1 MKNLQIDNLVL
12 GMVATNCY
20 LVWNKNTREALVV
33 DPAALPDR
41 IISAMESRDVKPVAI
56 LLTHG
61 HFDHIGAVDAL
72 REKYRIPV
80 LLLDKEQE
88 IMENQDKNLSS
99 VFGRGFSTKADH
111 FLHDGDVVS
120 YAGVEIKVL
129 HTPGHTIGGACY
141 YIPEEQVLFSGDT
154 LFLCS
159 VGRTDFPTGSMASY
173 TIRSTESCLYCRMR
187 QRYFR
192 DIMNQPVSDTKN
204 NTIHIREKP

>member
-1 MKNLQIDNLVL
+1 MKNLQIDTLVL

-20 LVWNKNTREALVV
+20 LAWNKNTREALVV

-159 VGRTDFPTGSMASY
+159 VGRTDFPTGSMGQLHDS
-173 TIRSTESCLYCRMR
+173 IHRKLFVLPDETEVFPGHNEPTSIGY
-187 QRYFR
+187 
-192 DIMNQPVSDTKN
+192 
-204 NTIHIREKP
+204 EKQHNPY

>member
-1 MKNLQIDNLVL
+1 MKNLQIDTLVL

-20 LVWNKNTREALVV
+20 LAWNKNTREALVV
-33 DPAALPDR
+33 DPAALPER

-72 REKYRIPV
+72 REKYKIPV

-88 IMENQDKNLSS
+88 IMENEDKNLSS
-99 VFGRGFSTKADH
+99 VFGRGFSAKADH
-111 FLHDGDVVS
+111 FLHDEDVVS

-141 YIPEEQVLFSGDT
+141 YIPEEQVLFSEDT

-159 VGRTDFPTGSMASY
+159 VGRTDFPTGSMGQLHDS
-173 TIRSTESCLYCRMR
+173 IHRKLFVLPDETEVFPGHNEPTSIGY
-187 QRYFR
+187 
-192 DIMNQPVSDTKN
+192 
-204 NTIHIREKP
+204 EKQHNPY

>member
-1 MKNLQIDNLVL
+1 M
-12 GMVATNCY
+12 MATNCY

-159 VGRTDFPTGSMASY
+159 VGRTDFPTGSHKELMESIKGKLLVLPGDTIVCPGHNECT
-173 TIRSTESCLYCRMR
+173 TIRAEAESNP
-187 QRYFR
+187 YF
-192 DIMNQPVSDTKN
+192 SD
-204 NTIHIREKP
+204 